1 MHRYKVVTISHKTTQ
16 LQSLK
21 EFLVVD
27 SEAADYPAAG
37 LAKIRR
43 SLEIDE
49 LLYLNTCNRI
59 TFFFTTES
67 SVDDEYLIRLL
78 MAINPAF
85 SEDIARKH
93 SAKALVFEG
102 HQAIR
107 HLFSVS
113 ASLDSLVLGEREI
126 LGQLK
131 QAYHHAREAGLS
143 GDAIRL
149 AIENCILFAKKIY
162 SETRIG
168 EKPVSVVSL
177 AFREL
182 MNRGISPSARLFIV
196 GAGQTNHLMANL
208 LVKYGFED
216 VHVFNRTLGRAAQL
230 ADRFKGGKAYTL
242 EALNQVED
250 RPSVLITCTGA
261 TEAVIFDDQLE
272 HWGVQ
277 KGVPF
282 TIVDLAVPA
291 DVHPGVLDRFS
302 IDYID
307 VASLKKLAEQNME
320 FRRKELVAAYD
331 LLDSFTQ
338 EFEHK
343 FRERQLELA
352 LMEIPQQVKALKTKA
367 VSEVF
372 SKEIASLNPEAQ
384 DVLMKVMDYMEKK
397 YIAIPMTTAKKT
409 LLTEV
414 S

>member
-21 EFLVVD
+21 DFLVVD
-27 SEAADYPAAG
+27 SCNMDYPADA
-37 LAKIRR
+37 LARIKKNLGI
-43 SLEIDE
+43 EE

-59 TFFFTTES
+59 TFFFTSEAK
-67 SVDDEYLIRLL
+67 VNDEYLTRLL
-78 MAINPAF
+78 MEVNPAF
-85 SEDIARKH
+85 TMEVAQKH

-131 QAYHHAREAGLS
+131 QAYQNSRKYQLS

-149 AIENCILFAKKIY
+149 AIENCVLFAKKIY

-182 MNRGISPSARLFIV
+182 VNRGLSPSAKLFII

-208 LVKYGFED
+208 LLKYGFED
-216 VHVFNRTLGRAAQL
+216 VHVFNRTLARAEQL
-230 ADRFKGGKAYTL
+230 ADRFSNGKAYTL
-242 EALNQVED
+242 EALNTIEE

-261 TEAVIFDDQLE
+261 SEAVVFDDQLE

-331 LLDSFTQ
+331 LLDSFTA
-338 EFEHK
+338 EFEGK
-343 FRERQLELA
+343 FKERQLELA
-352 LMEIPQQVKALKTKA
+352 LMDIPHQVKALKTKA

-372 SKEIASLNPEAQ
+372 SKEIATLDPEAQ
-384 DVLMKVMDYMEKK
+384 DILMKVMDYMEKK
-397 YIAIPMTTAKKT
+397 YIAIPMTTAKRT

>member
-21 EFLVVD
+21 DFLVVD
-27 SEAADYPAAG
+27 TCDTDFPADA
-37 LAKIRR
+37 LARIKRVLGI
-43 SLEIDE
+43 EE

-59 TFFFTTES
+59 TFFFTTEAK
-67 SVDDEYLIRLL
+67 VNDEYLSRLL
-78 MAINPAF
+78 MEVNPAF
-85 SEDIARKH
+85 TEEVAQKH

-131 QAYHHAREAGLS
+131 QAYQSSRRYHLS

-149 AIENCILFAKKIY
+149 AIENCVLFAKKIY

-182 MNRGISPSARLFIV
+182 VNRGLSPSAKLFIV

-208 LVKYGFED
+208 LLKYGFED
-216 VHVFNRTLGRAAQL
+216 VHVFNRTLARAEQL
-230 ADRFKGGKAYTL
+230 ADRFKNGKAYTL
-242 EALNQVED
+242 DALNTIEE
-250 RPSVLITCTGA
+250 RPSVLLTCTGA
-261 TEAVIFDDQLE
+261 AEAVVFDDQLE

-291 DVHPGVLDRFS
+291 DVHPGVRDRFS

-320 FRRKELVAAYD
+320 FRHKELVAAYD
-331 LLDSFTQ
+331 LLDSFTA
-338 EFEHK
+338 EFEGK
-343 FRERQLELA
+343 FKERQLELA
-352 LMEIPQQVKALKTKA
+352 LMDIPHQVKALKTKA

-372 SKEIASLNPEAQ
+372 FKEIATLNPEAQ
-384 DVLMKVMDYMEKK
+384 DILMKVMDYMEKK
-397 YIAIPMTTAKKT
+397 YIAIPMTTAKRT